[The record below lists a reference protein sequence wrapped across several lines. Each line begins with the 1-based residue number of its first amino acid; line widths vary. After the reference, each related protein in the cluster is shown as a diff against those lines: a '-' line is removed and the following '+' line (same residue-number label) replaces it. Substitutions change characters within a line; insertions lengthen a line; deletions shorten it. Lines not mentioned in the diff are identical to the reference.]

1 MDRNIYY
8 RVAVQTAAERRYSQR
23 PISRLGAPVVVRA
36 GAAFALLVQAHYTVE
51 TQPPESGLHPHTHD
65 VHDVVDPGAAATL
78 AVVIVLVMIADRVVS
93 WVVRAS
99 DGERIL

>member
-1 MDRNIYY
+1 
-8 RVAVQTAAERRYSQR
+8 
-23 PISRLGAPVVVRA
+23 VVRA

-65 VHDVVDPGAAATL
+65 VHDVVDPGAAAIL